1 MRCWVEPMRRAA
13 LAGLVLAVLA
23 GCGADPAQA
32 PTVGR
37 SEPPR
42 AVRTPPPDYP
52 EALGCDGIGGRVDLR
67 ITITPQGGVG
77 RVALQKSSGQPQLD
91 EAAIAAVRTWEFA
104 PATRGG
110 RPVSSTISVPMN
122 FNPPAERPD
131 RCFVLDEQR

>member
-77 RVALQKSSGQPQLD
+77 AVALQKSSGQPQLD

>member
-1 MRCWVEPMRRAA
+1 MRRAA

-77 RVALQKSSGQPQLD
+77 AVALQKSSGQPQLD